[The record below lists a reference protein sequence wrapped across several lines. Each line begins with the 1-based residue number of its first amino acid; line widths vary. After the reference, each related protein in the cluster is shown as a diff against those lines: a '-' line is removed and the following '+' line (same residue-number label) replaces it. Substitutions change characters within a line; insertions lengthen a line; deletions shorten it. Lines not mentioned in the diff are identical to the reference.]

1 MDRSDNQAP
10 QKLAYSIKE
19 FCAATSLGRT
29 TVYELIAAGRLSY
42 VKVGA
47 KTLITMDEAARF
59 LREL

>member
-1 MDRSDNQAP
+1 MDNSDNQSP

-29 TVYELIAAGRLSY
+29 TVYELIAAGRLSS

-47 KTLITMDEAARF
+47 KTLITTEEAKRF
-59 LREL
+59 LSEL

>member
-1 MDRSDNQAP
+1 MDSSDSQTP

-29 TVYELIAAGRLSY
+29 TVYELIAAGQLSS

-47 KTLITMDEAARF
+47 KTLVRAEEAKRF
-59 LREL
+59 LSEL